1 MRKKVLDAMKRFF
14 FRHMVL
20 VFVFMMFSLVLLA
33 CKESEGR
40 KDTIP
45 VVTIDFTGVPTK
57 ETYVPCTVSVV
68 NEQGILEIR
77 FAQAEI
83 RLRGHSTLNF
93 DKKPYRIK
101 FETKTSPL
109 NLGTGPSRSWVLLA
123 DYVDQSL
130 LRNHTTYRFAQRI
143 LRDSFSTDTAHVEV
157 TINGTDQGVYLLAE
171 QTQTAKYR
179 IDLDESGIDNPSILD
194 TGYLLELESDQSR
207 RDEEGT
213 YLVDW
218 FDIPEYTNNDV
229 VYGWWNMHEH
239 FFSSDAAYY
248 VIKSDAKSSGQI
260 EFIQNHL
267 KDAYD
272 RVYATRTQ
280 EAVSKVIHI
289 DSAVDMYILQLITN
303 DYDHN
308 YSSNFLYKDKGK
320 KIIFGPPWD
329 YDLAF
334 GNHAWNT
341 DADTIHV
348 HHLLYE
354 LSMQSWFQTLIK
366 KRWNEINDEELFETI
381 EDEIRMTYE
390 TYEESFQKDYDLWKD
405 TRTGSD
411 WHGIYRTF
419 DSPEEAMEQMF
430 EFIDSR
436 FDFIEEHIESWT

>member
-1 MRKKVLDAMKRFF
+1 MKRFF

-320 KIIFGPPWD
+320 KIIFGPPPS
-329 YDLAF
+329 
-334 GNHAWNT
+334 T
-341 DADTIHV
+341 STIC
-348 HHLLYE
+348 
-354 LSMQSWFQTLIK
+354 STSS
-366 KRWNEINDEELFETI
+366 RC
-381 EDEIRMTYE
+381 
-390 TYEESFQKDYDLWKD
+390 
-405 TRTGSD
+405 
-411 WHGIYRTF
+411 
-419 DSPEEAMEQMF
+419 SPGF
-430 EFIDSR
+430 KHS
-436 FDFIEEHIESWT
+436 

>member
-1 MRKKVLDAMKRFF
+1 MKKVSDRVKRIVYK
-14 FRHMVL
+14 HLL
-20 VFVFMMFSLVLLA
+20 VSTVFLLCSLALFA
-33 CKESEGR
+33 CDEV
-40 KDTIP
+40 DTGQDTMP
-45 VVTIDFTGVPTK
+45 VVTIDFVGVPTK
-57 ETYVPCTVSVV
+57 ESYLPCTISVV
-68 NEQGILEIR
+68 NEQGIHEIR
-77 FAQAEI
+77 SAPAEI

-123 DYVDQSL
+123 EYVDQSL
-130 LRNHTTYRFAQRI
+130 LRNHTTYRLARRI

-171 QTQTAKYR
+171 QTQTSRYR

-218 FDIPEYTNNDV
+218 FDIPKYTNNDV

-239 FFSSDAAYY
+239 VHSFDAAYY
-248 VIKSDAKSSGQI
+248 VIKSDATSSDQI
-260 EFIQNHL
+260 DFIRNHL
-267 KDAYD
+267 KDVYD
-272 RVYATRTQ
+272 RVYETRTQ
-280 EAVSKVIHI
+280 EAVSEVIHI

-308 YSSNFLYKDKGK
+308 YSSSFLYKDKGN
-320 KIIFGPPWD
+320 KIVFGPPWD

-334 GNHAWNT
+334 GNHALNMES
-341 DADTIHV
+341 DTIHV

-354 LSMQSWFQTLIK
+354 LSHQSWFQRLVND
-366 KRWNEINDEELFETI
+366 RWNEIVDEELFKTI

-390 TYEESFQKDYDLWKD
+390 TYETSFQRDYDLWKD
-405 TRTGSD
+405 TRTGES

-419 DSPEEAMEQMF
+419 DSPEKAMEQMF
-430 EFIDSR
+430 SFIDAR
-436 FDFIEEHIESWT
+436 LDFIETYIESWT